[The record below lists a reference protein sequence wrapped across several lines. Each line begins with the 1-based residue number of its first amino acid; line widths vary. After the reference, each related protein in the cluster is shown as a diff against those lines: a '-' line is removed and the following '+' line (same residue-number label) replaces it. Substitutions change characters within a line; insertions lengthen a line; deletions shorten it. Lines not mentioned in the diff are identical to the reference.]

1 MSHAPSYIMRSFS
14 RKDKGMRGSPFPL
27 DVEKLTFNLYN
38 IVRDM
43 AQTKGLENDPVMLAC
58 YWCAC

>member
-1 MSHAPSYIMRSFS
+1 MRSFS